1 LVLRGRFQLRLYLSR
16 SLARRCLSSHAVF
29 GLPQV
34 QIREQGR
41 RFEAAVCSSRRI
53 SVTASALPCFFF
65 YRSKFFSW
73 LRSLCSDLICGQVR
87 PHDIGSVAECSWI
100 LSPVSSV
107 LLVRKQARRLDFL
120 SFSRFGFSFTALH
133 RTASLIDFCFSLR
146 VWCHERICCELRFP
160 RAIFRDL
167 FSFASAGD
175 CRSLI
180 LVPVRSPIRVRVF
193 DLDDSPTEACY

>member
-1 LVLRGRFQLRLYLSR
+1 VADFSFGYIFPGHSPDDVCRPTRCLVCFRFRSVSRGDALRQLFVPPGGSR
-16 SLARRCLSSHAVF
+16 SR
-29 GLPQV
+29 P
-34 QIREQGR
+34 
-41 RFEAAVCSSRRI
+41 
-53 SVTASALPCFFF
+53 
-65 YRSKFFSW
+65 
-73 LRSLCSDLICGQVR
+73 LRSLVSFFTDLSFFLGFGHLCSDLICGQVR

-133 RTASLIDFCFSLR
+133 RTASLIDFCFSPR

-193 DLDDSPTEACY
+193 DLDDFPTEACY